1 MKSALAGTLER
12 ARSTFATVSLGQK
25 VVIGLL
31 LVGLT
36 LGGFFFYSWI
46 TAPTQAPLFSNLAAS
61 DASAIVEELNAQ
73 GVAYELADGG
83 GTIMVAKDS
92 VYDLRLA
99 MSGKGLPAGQD
110 TGYALLDEQGI
121 TTSEFQQQVTYQ
133 RALEGELSKTLEA
146 LAGVNSAIV
155 KVALPEEE
163 VFVRDKA
170 QPTASV
176 LLDLAPGTQLSGE
189 QIQAVTNLVSSSI
202 QDMTPEQVTVADSTG
217 QVLSSPGAGITA
229 AAGDARSQVEQE
241 YENRL
246 AANAQKILDQVVGP
260 GNAVVSV
267 RADVDLNKRNTTTKT
282 YDFEEGVPPLSEQTL
297 VEKYEGAGTPV
308 GGILG
313 PENMP
318 DAAENAGG
326 ESTYEKESTTA
337 NNAVGETVEVIEGAP
352 GDLNRLTV
360 SVVMNDAVAGNLN
373 QQQMT
378 NLMTTAVGLDP
389 ARGDDITVAAMPF
402 DDTAAQNAAA
412 AMEAAREAEA
422 SEQMWSMIRT
432 GGIAAGIAL
441 VVLIVWLRSRR
452 RQEVE
457 EDYEPLELDDDMLA
471 ELDRLRVASTRQQV
485 ELTDAHLEH
494 EALERAKVR
503 GEISTMVSERPDE
516 VAAMLRGWLT
526 ESKSVSY
533 TQLPVPTKRDVDIA
547 VVAVFFNTKN
557 NMVTCSAGEG
567 LYIN

>member
-1 MKSALAGTLER
+1 MPSALAGTLER
-12 ARSTFATVSLGQK
+12 ARSTFASISLGQK

-31 LVGLT
+31 LIGLL

-61 DASAIVEELNAQ
+61 DASAIVEELNAE

-83 GTIMVAKDS
+83 TTIMVAKDK
-92 VYDLRLA
+92 VYDLRLT

-133 RALEGELSKTLEA
+133 RALEGELSNTLEA
-146 LAGVNSAIV
+146 LAGVNSAV
-155 KVALPEEE
+155 VHVALPEDE
-163 VFVRDKA
+163 VFVTDKA
-170 QPTASV
+170 EPTASV

-189 QIQAVTNLVSSSI
+189 QIQAVTNLVSSSV
-202 QDMTPEQVTVADSTG
+202 QDMDPEQVTVADASG
-217 QVLSSPGAGITA
+217 RVLSAPGTGITA

-246 AANAQKILDQVVGP
+246 AASAQKILDSVVGP
-260 GNAVVSV
+260 NNSVVSV
-267 RADVDLNKRNTTTKT
+267 RADVDLSKRNTTSET
-282 YDFEEGVPPLSEQTL
+282 YNYDNGTPPVSEQKTTENYTGSG
-297 VEKYEGAGTPV
+297 VPV
-308 GGILG
+308 GGVLG

-318 DAAENAGG
+318 DAANNAGG
-326 ESTYEKESTTA
+326 GASNYQKESTTA
-337 NNAVGETVEVIEGAP
+337 NNAVGKTTEVTEDAP
-352 GDLNRLTV
+352 GDLRRLTV

-389 ARGDDITVAAMPF
+389 ARGDDITVASMPF
-402 DDTAAQNAAA
+402 DDTAAKNAAQ

-452 RQEVE
+452 GREEVE

-471 ELDRLRVASTRQQV
+471 ELDRLRVSSTREEV
-485 ELTDAHLEH
+485 ELTDAQLEL
-494 EALERAKVR
+494 EAAERAKVR

-516 VAAMLRGWLT
+516 VAAMLRGWLS
-526 ESKSVSY
+526 ENKS
-533 TQLPVPTKRDVDIA
+533 
-547 VVAVFFNTKN
+547 
-557 NMVTCSAGEG
+557 
-567 LYIN
+567 